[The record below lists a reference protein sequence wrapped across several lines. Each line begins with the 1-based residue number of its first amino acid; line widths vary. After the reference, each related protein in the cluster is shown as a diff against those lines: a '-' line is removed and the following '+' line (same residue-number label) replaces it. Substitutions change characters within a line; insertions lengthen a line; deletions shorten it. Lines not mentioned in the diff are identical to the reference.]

1 MIGKVLRGRSVAG
14 LLYYLFGPGRR
25 EEHTDPHLVA
35 GWRHPAELEPPLRP
49 DGHRDFRRLNGLLNQ
64 PHAALGPRGFA
75 QPVWHCV
82 VRAAPGDRMLSDAEW
97 RRLARD
103 IMHHTGLAPHGQDDE
118 AVRWVA
124 VRHAPDHIHVVAMLA
139 RQDGTRPR
147 HWNDFY
153 RVREA
158 CQAAEE
164 RHGLRRTAPAD
175 RTAGRRPTRAE
186 QEKARRHGRSEAP
199 RITLRRAVSTAAA
212 GAASEEEFFA
222 RLRNAGVLVRIRY
235 SSRDPGQVTGY
246 AVALAGDTARAGGP
260 VWYGGGKLAA
270 DLSLP
275 KLRARWHGATAGPGR
290 TDPLTAAQRN
300 AIWEHAIRAAEHARN
315 EIRRY
320 AATDPGA
327 ASDAAWA
334 ASDALHAAASALS
347 SRELRQAADSY
358 ARAARVPYGRTP
370 RPTPAGA
377 SLRHAARLL
386 SRAAFVSG
394 DDTAALAALILQFAA
409 LVETVIELRRVQRH
423 AAQATAARCSAG
435 HLRTLGRRL
444 NRRRES
450 PAARVARLTAESFP
464 VSPWAAPRASG
475 WHEPAVSTSPHPR
488 HGTGP
493 PRQRSPSR

>member
-49 DGHRDFRRLNGLLNQ
+49 DGHRDFRRLNGLLDQ
-64 PHAALGPRGFA
+64 PHAALGQRGFA

-82 VRAAPGDRMLSDAEW
+82 VRAAPGDRMLSDTEW
-97 RRLARD
+97 GRLVRD
-103 IMHHTGLAPHGQDDE
+103 IMHRTGLAPYGQDDE

-124 VRHAPDHIHVVAMLA
+124 VRHAPDHIHLVAMLA

-147 HWNDFY
+147 HWNDYY

-158 CQAAEE
+158 CRAAEE
-164 RHGLRRTAPAD
+164 YHGLRRTAPAD

-212 GAASEEEFFA
+212 GAVSQEEFFA
-222 RLRNAGVLVRIRY
+222 RLRDAGVLVRMRY
-235 SSRDPGQVTGY
+235 SSRDPGRVTGY
-246 AVALAGDTARAGGP
+246 AVALGGDTARAGGP
-260 VWYGGGKLAA
+260 VWFGGAKLAA

-275 KLRARWHGATAGPGR
+275 KLRARWRGTPAGPR
-290 TDPLTAAQRN
+290 FNDPLTAAERN
-300 AIWEHAIRAAEHARN
+300 AIWEHAAGAAAQARD
-315 EIRRY
+315 EIRRC

-334 ASDALHAAASALS
+334 ASDTLHAAASALR

-358 ARAARVPYGRTP
+358 ARAARIPYGRTP
-370 RPTPAGA
+370 RPTPAGMR
-377 SLRHAARLL
+377 LRQAARLL
-386 SRAAFVSG
+386 SRAALASQ
-394 DDTAALAALILQFAA
+394 DDTAALAALILQLAA
-409 LVETVIELRRVQRH
+409 LVETVIELCQVQRH
-423 AAQATAARCSAG
+423 ISQAAAARCSAR

-444 NRRRES
+444 NRRWES

-464 VSPWAAPRASG
+464 APPRAASRASG
-475 WHEPAVSTSPHPR
+475 WHEPAASAGPRLR
-488 HGTGP
+488 HGAGP
-493 PRQRSPSR
+493 PGQRGPSR

>member
-82 VRAAPGDRMLSDAEW
+82 VRAAPGDRTLSDSEW
-97 RRLARD
+97 GRLARD
-103 IMHHTGLAPHGQDDE
+103 IMHRTGLVPHGQDDE
-118 AVRWVA
+118 AVRWVT
-124 VRHAPDHIHVVAMLA
+124 VRHAPDHVHVVAMLA
-139 RQDGTRPR
+139 HQDGARPR
-147 HWNDFY
+147 HWNDYY

-186 QEKARRHGRSEAP
+186 QEKARRNGRSEAP
-199 RITLRRAVSTAAA
+199 RITLRRAVRTAAA

-222 RLRNAGVLVRIRY
+222 RLQNAGVLIRIRY

-246 AVALAGDTARAGGP
+246 AVTLAGDTARAGGP

-275 KLRARWHGATAGPGR
+275 KLRARWHGAPGGPGR
-290 TDPLTAAQRN
+290 ADPLTAAERN
-300 AIWEHAIRAAEHARN
+300 AIWEHAARAAEHARD
-315 EIRRY
+315 EIRCC
-320 AATDPGA
+320 AATDPAA

-334 ASDALHAAASALS
+334 ASDTLHAAASALR
-347 SRELRQAADSY
+347 SRELRRAADSY
-358 ARAARVPYGRTP
+358 ARAARIPYGRMP

-377 SLRHAARLL
+377 GLRQAARLL
-386 SRAAFVSG
+386 SRAALASQ
-394 DDTAALAALILQFAA
+394 DNTAALAALILQLAA
-409 LVETVIELRRVQRH
+409 LVETVIELRQAQQH
-423 AAQATAARCSAG
+423 AAQATAARCSAR

-444 NRRRES
+444 NRRWES
-450 PAARVARLTAESFP
+450 PAAKVARLTAESFP
-464 VSPWAAPRASG
+464 IPPRAAPRASG
-475 WHEPAVSTSPHPR
+475 WREPAASTGPRPR

-493 PRQRSPSR
+493 PKQRGPSR

>member
-1 MIGKVLRGRSVAG
+1 VIGKVLRGRSVAG

-35 GWRHPAELEPPLRP
+35 GWRQPAELEPPLRA

-82 VRAAPGDRMLSDAEW
+82 IRATPGDRMLSDSKW
-97 RRLARD
+97 GRLARD
-103 IMHHTGLAPHGQDDE
+103 IMYRTGLAPHGQDDE

-124 VRHAPDHIHVVAMLA
+124 VRHAPNHIHVVAMLA
-139 RQDGTRPR
+139 RQDGARPR
-147 HWNDFY
+147 HWNDYY

-212 GAASEEEFFA
+212 GTASEEEFFA
-222 RLRNAGVLVRIRY
+222 HLRNAGVLVRIRY
-235 SSRDPGQVTGY
+235 SSHEPGQITGY
-246 AVALAGDTARAGGP
+246 AVALATDTARAGGP
-260 VWYGGGKLAA
+260 VWFGGGKLAA

-275 KLRARWHGATAGPGR
+275 KLRARWHGAAAGPGR
-290 TDPLTAAQRN
+290 TDPLTAAERN
-300 AIWEHAIRAAEHARN
+300 AIWEHAARAAEHARN
-315 EIRRY
+315 EIRRC

-327 ASDAAWA
+327 ASGAAWA
-334 ASDALHAAASALS
+334 ASDTLHAAASALG
-347 SRELRQAADSY
+347 SRELRRAADSY
-358 ARAARVPYGRTP
+358 ARAARIPYGRTP

-377 SLRHAARLL
+377 SLRQAARLL
-386 SRAAFVSG
+386 SRAAFASE
-394 DDTAALAALILQFAA
+394 DNAAAMAALILQLAA

-444 NRRRES
+444 DRRRQS
-450 PAARVARLTAESFP
+450 PAARVKRLTAEDFP
-464 VSPWAAPRASG
+464 VPPWAAPRASG
-475 WHEPAVSTSPHPR
+475 WHEPAASTGPRPR

-493 PRQRSPSR
+493 PRQRGPSR